1 MATYIK
7 QPQFPQLLRRFL
19 YDQLNPNAAVSVDN
33 VPLDQCPIFVG
44 RILVFHSAVAR
55 FFAPSD
61 LCGAGGMYQERIR
74 SNPSWRDECARYDT
88 VFVQTG
94 LDVGSMKGMVIGRV
108 RLLFSFT
115 SGGTPYPCALVEWL
129 IPEDEVDNDT
139 GMWVVRPEFEGVGG
153 RRRTLA
159 IIHLD
164 CIARAAHLLPV
175 FGSSFVPE
183 ELHFSDTLDVYRTY
197 FVNNNIDHH
206 SHEFLS

>member
-94 LDVGSMKGMVIGRV
+94 SDVSSMKGMVIGRV